1 MKLTSTP
8 EFPYVATMSAP
19 NLVATT
25 MENAMRAAITGDY
38 NAFKSAFKNFLL
50 IEKTDDDC
58 LCDNI
63 DINARD
69 YQYGYNLAHCAALGG
84 NIDILKMVHEAGVSL
99 DAIDKSGNTPLGSLR
114 HYQKMLNDGMNDDI
128 FPSIVSKMHSVNP
141 EILGYLKNH
150 CGKSDKTQ
158 NILKDCSTRVSEIS
172 EQYNSVMLNDNIR

>member
-1 MKLTSTP
+1 MSTP

-19 NLVATT
+19 NLVASA

-84 NIDILKMVHEAGVSL
+84 NIDNPSHL
-99 DAIDKSGNTPLGSLR
+99 
-114 HYQKMLNDGMNDDI
+114 YQYYHTN
-128 FPSIVSKMHSVNP
+128 
-141 EILGYLKNH
+141 NH
-150 CGKSDKTQ
+150 RLFFQLTE
-158 NILKDCSTRVSEIS
+158 NF
-172 EQYNSVMLNDNIR
+172 